1 MFSCSCSCVVALHLV
16 WWCSVCTIA
25 EVFSACF
32 PRLGCG
38 DGPQQE
44 ACTSI
49 HLWSRAASAYSH
61 DQTWQWVNDLN
72 EADLGRACANKEILP
87 CLIRGRDR
95 RQLKTWR
102 IWMKEGRQRGKVSLE
117 YWGILR
123 MGDTYRGGRKEG
135 SPSGAFL
142 AGLHLP
148 RTDPSNLLHFCD
160 SIQHLP
166 GDTAAPVNSFSAI

>member
-102 IWMKEGRQRGKVSLE
+102 IWMKEGRQRGKVSLK

-123 MGDTYRGGRKEG
+123 MGDRTVGGGKKVPRQVLSWQG
-135 SPSGAFL
+135 STFRVPI
-142 AGLHLP
+142 LP
-148 RTDPSNLLHFCD
+148 TSC
-160 SIQHLP
+160 I
-166 GDTAAPVNSFSAI
+166 SAIRSNIFLEIQQHP